1 MSYPDVKGKASQ
13 SQNAYQGHTNFRTNF
28 SRCIQSAKSDQL
40 DTLKL
45 VIHFVTVYWASEPPD
60 RFQIRMVD
68 QLFQIKCLKLSLVI
82 HDTDD
87 SGVVEDLLD
96 CH

>member
-1 MSYPDVKGKASQ
+1 M
-13 SQNAYQGHTNFRTNF
+13 
-28 SRCIQSAKSDQL
+28 KSDQL

-60 RFQIRMVD
+60 RFQIRMVG
-68 QLFQIKCLKLSLVI
+68 QLFQIKCLKLSSVI
-82 HDTDD
+82 HDTAD